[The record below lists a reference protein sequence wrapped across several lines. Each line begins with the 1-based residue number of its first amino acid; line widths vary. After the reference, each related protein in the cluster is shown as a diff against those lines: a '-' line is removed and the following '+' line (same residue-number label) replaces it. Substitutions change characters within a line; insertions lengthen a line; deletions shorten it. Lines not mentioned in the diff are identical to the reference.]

1 MPRLRRGWHGRSA
14 SLELVNRSS
23 LIERQGFGFI
33 LGPLCDQRRIYVE
46 GCGDHRGRRV
56 RQPVG
61 QGDVLEIGTFEYL
74 EELQLGVA
82 EVLDIMTIVAL
93 DVADVAR
100 IEVLGLRFGTGSEH
114 SDLRPAFDVVL
125 PF

>member
-23 LIERQGFGFI
+23 LKERQGFGLI
-33 LGPLCDQRRIYVE
+33 LGPFRDHCRVYIE
-46 GCGDHRGRRV
+46 SCGDHRGRRV

-61 QGDVLEIGTFEYL
+61 QRDVLENGTFEYL

-82 EVLDIMTIVAL
+82 SVLDPMTIVAL
-93 DVADVAR
+93 DVTDVA
-100 IEVLGLRFGTGSEH
+100 
-114 SDLRPAFDVVL
+114 
-125 PF
+125 